1 MYDVPP
7 SLVPETL
14 LDWDL
19 GVKDL
24 AGGVNV
30 PNVSKKRLGWD
41 RDYSHIGKSQL
52 IFLKLLT

>member
-41 RDYSHIGKSQL
+41 RDY
-52 IFLKLLT
+52 

>member
-1 MYDVPP
+1 MVLISQSCNAKFLADPICISVLLEVSMYDVPP

-24 AGGVNV
+24 LHWSVYV
-30 PNVSKKRLGWD
+30 
-41 RDYSHIGKSQL
+41 
-52 IFLKLLT
+52 